1 MVTEISGTHL
11 WLQTSMCLK
20 YVQGFEPVDVDEQT
34 EEAKH
39 MKKIYREEDWG
50 VFSSK

>member
-1 MVTEISGTHL
+1 
-11 WLQTSMCLK
+11 MCIK
-20 YVQGFEPVDVDEQT
+20 YVQGFEPVDEQT

-50 VFSSK
+50 VFISK